1 MQSILCIT
9 WSMLHVPLYDI
20 KLICMHHFEIHGICD
35 KSIVV
40 YLSTIVYNLEYMN
53 FNVLDGG
60 VALYVW

>member
-1 MQSILCIT
+1 
-9 WSMLHVPLYDI
+9 MLHVPLYDI

-60 VALYVW
+60 VALYV